1 MASNFRLVLR
11 LIVLV
16 SGIALL
22 VVALVVLH
30 DARLSGLVVVL
41 GDHRRR
47 VLVLVIFMSL
57 VGDSLLY
64 AVKRV
69 GQGLDLGASAGDR
82 LVLFHVQVSA
92 YHRISGNQS
101 RSERSSMLLTVFFVL
116 FVDLENQF
124 LDAVTGQFVLIVKS

>member
-1 MASNFRLVLR
+1 VASTFRLVLR

-16 SGIALL
+16 GGVALL
-22 VVALVVLH
+22 VVALVVLY

-41 GDHRRR
+41 GDHRGR
-47 VLVLVIFMSL
+47 VLVRVIFVSL

-64 AVKRV
+64 AVERV

-92 YHRISGNQS
+92 HHRVS
-101 RSERSSMLLTVFFVL
+101 
-116 FVDLENQF
+116 
-124 LDAVTGQFVLIVKS
+124 